1 MYIYA
6 KAYRSIKSKFI
17 CHLVSLGCI
26 YFMGGVAMTKVLIVD
41 DAAFIRLQ
49 LKSFLEKDG
58 FEVVGEAENGKI
70 ALKKIRELR
79 PDIVTLDITMP
90 EMDGIECMSEIK
102 KLDYMPIVIMVSAMG
117 QESFVQKAIMNGAKG
132 FIVKPY
138 KEEVILNNLNKFK
151 N

>member
-1 MYIYA
+1 
-6 KAYRSIKSKFI
+6 
-17 CHLVSLGCI
+17 
-26 YFMGGVAMTKVLIVD
+26 MTKVLIVD

-49 LKSFLEKDG
+49 LKLFLEKNG
-58 FEVVGEAENGKI
+58 FDVVGEAENGKI
-70 ALKKIRELR
+70 ALKKISELR

-102 KLDYMPIVIMVSAMG
+102 KLDYKPTVIMVSAMG

-138 KEEVILNNLNKFK
+138 KEEVVINNLNKFK
-151 N
+151 K

>member
-1 MYIYA
+1 
-6 KAYRSIKSKFI
+6 
-17 CHLVSLGCI
+17 
-26 YFMGGVAMTKVLIVD
+26 MTKVLIVD

-49 LKSFLEKDG
+49 LKSFIEKNG

-70 ALKKIRELR
+70 ALKKICELR

-102 KLDYMPIVIMVSAMG
+102 KLDYMPTVIMVSAMG
-117 QESFVQKAIMNGAKG
+117 QECFVQKAIMNGAKG

-138 KEEVILNNLNKFK
+138 KEEVVLKNLNKFK
-151 N
+151 K